1 MLMTILAPLIVFGL
15 VVFVHELG
23 HFIAAK
29 ALGVYAPRFSIGFG
43 PALFKR
49 KRGETEYIVAA
60 LPLGGYVRMA
70 SRHDE
75 ESAILEGGN
84 EEQLAVER
92 KASGD
97 WDPEAMIPFGPKP
110 VPEDRWFESKP
121 LWARVIILLA
131 GVTMNVLLAW
141 VVLTSQAL
149 YFGRTTVPTTEVGAV
164 RAVAAMPQLATALQ
178 KGDTVRRVNGV
189 EVHSWNE
196 VQRQLLAARDS
207 VSFTT
212 QRGVTAVPIGVD
224 GSALEQLANAFD
236 FHVSTVLDS
245 VLAGQPGAKAGL
257 QRGDRVVS
265 IAGQPVTDW
274 SDLVQHVSSSPGVPL
289 AFVIDRGGQQQAL
302 TITPRAFAERDAATG
317 KPKTIG
323 RIGAMPKS
331 PAVRERMG
339 LLDAIAGGA
348 RGTVAIGATVL
359 GTVRDLA
366 THRVS
371 PKQLGGPVAIARA
384 SVAAAQDGLA
394 TLFRLIALLSVNV
407 AILNL
412 LPIPILDGGQ
422 ILINV
427 LETAKGGAFSMRT
440 REWFLRVG
448 LAFLGLIFV
457 LVMYNDIARLV
468 HDLQQRLFAG

>member
-1 MLMTILAPLIVFGL
+1 MLMSILAPLIVFGL

-43 PALFKR
+43 PSLLRR
-49 KRGETEYIVAA
+49 KHGETEYVLAA

-75 ESAILEGGN
+75 EAAMLEGGN
-84 EEQLAVER
+84 EEQGAKER
-92 KASGD
+92 EASGD
-97 WDPEAMIPFGPKP
+97 WDPEAMMPFGPKP

-121 LWARVIILLA
+121 LWARVVILLA

-149 YFGRTTVPTTEVGAV
+149 YFGRTTVPTTVVGSV
-164 RAVAAMPQLATALQ
+164 RPVAALPQLAQALQ
-178 KGDTVRRVNGV
+178 KGDTLRSVNRKA
-189 EVHSWNE
+189 VHSWNE
-196 VQRQLLAARDS
+196 VQRQLLAAHDS
-207 VSFTT
+207 VWLET
-212 QRGVTAVPIGVD
+212 QRGVFVVPIGND
-224 GSALEQLANAFD
+224 GSALEKFVNAVD
-236 FHVSTVLDS
+236 FHVTAVLDS
-245 VLAGQPGAKAGL
+245 VLPGQPAAKAGVR
-257 QRGDRVVS
+257 RGDRIVS
-265 IAGQPVTDW
+265 IEGQPVSDW
-274 SDLVQHVSSSPGVPL
+274 SDLVAHVKSSPNRPL
-289 AFVIDRGGQQQAL
+289 AFVIERGGQQQAL
-302 TITPRAFAERDAATG
+302 TVTPRAAAERDDSG
-317 KPKTIG
+317 KPQVIG
-323 RIGAMPKS
+323 RIGAMPQS
-331 PAVRERMG
+331 PAVREPISV
-339 LLDAIAGGA
+339 LDAITGGF
-348 RGTVAIGATVL
+348 RGTIAIGATVV

-448 LAFLGLIFV
+448 LAFVGVLFV
-457 LVMYNDIARLV
+457 LVMYNDLGPMVRGLFARLG
-468 HDLQQRLFAG
+468 AG